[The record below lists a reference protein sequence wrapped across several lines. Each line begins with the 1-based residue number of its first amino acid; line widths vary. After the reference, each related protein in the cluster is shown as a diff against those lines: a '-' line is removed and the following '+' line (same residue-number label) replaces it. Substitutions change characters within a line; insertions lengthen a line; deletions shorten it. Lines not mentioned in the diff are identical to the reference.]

1 MHPLIVATTPPSD
14 SDTALPATRIRT
26 QLGLRCKQKRKFKAT
41 TNSNHALP
49 LAPNL
54 LDWQFTVV
62 APNRAWVTDTLFPAS
77 AIFDYLATK
86 DATGIVM
93 GRAGNEIQ
101 WENSSGE
108 LSRTVLKSLS
118 NRLPEYRREYKKGA

>member
-1 MHPLIVATTPPSD
+1 
-14 SDTALPATRIRT
+14 
-26 QLGLRCKQKRKFKAT
+26 
-41 TNSNHALP
+41 
-49 LAPNL
+49 
-54 LDWQFTVV
+54 
-62 APNRAWVTDTLFPAS
+62 
-77 AIFDYLATK
+77 
-86 DATGIVM
+86 M